1 MGLNRYTSSYTG
13 FSANF
18 AIQNLPDS
26 SANLS
31 ADEERAFNIVFNIL
45 HRGIPTRP
53 SPHLSESLK
62 KFCGWESQSIP
73 KRVKHP
79 VQRLSLPKAGE
90 IECPPE
96 WFATIKGHDAS
107 GRYPAVRFFYH
118 DLPKALPE
126 FAFIT
131 HLLRPECPFD
141 EIVSLESD
149 SAYTAGASSQSADFY
164 LPDAGLVIE
173 IDGSQHDQERWND
186 ARRDTFLRRYGI
198 KVLRISTA
206 ELSYDEDSPLP
217 AWAKELKSIL
227 ENDPTVSALYASIA
241 NETEDQSE
249 NEFLLLPVSVIRL
262 QILLLELLRRG
273 ALSLSDNSWTF
284 QVRCNEASA
293 KKALELAVEDVINW
307 LSPLCTLLHIDFNHP
322 LVVIHQVSKEDEW
335 LNMPSLRIDESVRY
349 RWTDVVSYCPDTIY
363 VRSDYAEFKYAEVG
377 INQPRRKRLLDH
389 FVMRF
394 SAPKTYEIEY
404 SPEGE
409 YLTALQNLLYYLF
422 GYERFNPGQPE
433 IISAALRRART
444 IGLLP
449 TGGGKSIAFQLPVLL
464 QSGPSIVVSPIKS
477 LMDDQVMDLQE
488 LGMNRA
494 TRITGDTPSA
504 EREYIQHAFTRGRV
518 FLLYISPERLQ
529 MPRFREALAVTHLQ
543 RQIMYAVVDEAH
555 CVSEWGHDFRTSYL
569 ALAGTL
575 SRHMPLASIL
585 AITATASENV
595 LSDIQ
600 RMFDIEDHEVH
611 SRMELGRPELSFQVK
626 EISGSVSNA
635 LLEQLKEKQSIFNNI
650 TPSGSGLVFFPHV
663 NGTKGCYP
671 MAGKLSQ
678 ELGCDVGCY
687 AGAEPKTWIGTK
699 QEWDEYKRKTQV
711 GFKGGDIRLVCA
723 TKAFG
728 MGINKRDVRFTIHF
742 GLPSSIEAL
751 YQEGGRAGRDGKN
764 ADAIVLFTKE
774 VDNHTV
780 EELSSDVIRSP
791 DRLVDSYGKLKN
803 KNNLEGD
810 FLSQYWFIYKSVSS
824 LKEQFYQVRL
834 LRNHLQENG
843 GFADPDEIYSHLQIF
858 DKDEVCHKAIYR
870 LHQLGYVEDWTVNYE
885 ADRKV
890 TMNVEFRPRSL
901 KELHQDLL
909 IVVRRYEGSDA
920 EGQINRHLKGGVDAL
935 GPLAE
940 EDAYLAALILWAHD
954 KFVYNRVQSLTNLYT
969 ACDNF
974 DSEHP
979 ERFRLHLE
987 SFFKR
992 NGTTALIQGISNM
1005 GVEGIE
1011 QALQLLCK
1019 DEKTQQFCDDLEA
1032 LLTIHAPLSR
1042 FLESY
1047 RNSNGLNL
1055 AIGLCNLLMRRYDDP
1070 NGYSRFSAAVE
1081 NLKRYGGDW
1090 RKIASS
1096 ILKSGKSLDE
1106 EQKYVLGYW
1115 MMKAFGN
1122 DLSPADVFEQLGDAA
1137 SLRELVQQNLSPV
1150 LDDIH
1155 RSLQQWTSIL
1165 TH

>member
-1 MGLNRYTSSYTG
+1 MALDRYTSSYAG

-18 AIQNLPDS
+18 AIQNIPDS
-26 SANLS
+26 SAHPS

-53 SPHLSESLK
+53 SPYLSESLK
-62 KFCGWESQSIP
+62 ALCGWENQPTP
-73 KRVKHP
+73 KLVKHP
-79 VQRLSLPKAGE
+79 AQRLSLPKVGE
-90 IECPPE
+90 LKRPPE
-96 WFATIKGHDAS
+96 WLATIKGHDAS
-107 GRYPAVRFFYH
+107 GRYPAVRFFNH

-141 EIVSLESD
+141 EIVSIESD
-149 SAYTAGASSQSADFY
+149 SPHTAGASSQSADFY

-173 IDGSQHDQERWND
+173 IDGSQHDQARWND
-186 ARRDTFLRRYGI
+186 ARRDAFLRRYGV

-206 ELSYDEDSPLP
+206 ALSYDEGSPLP

-227 ENDPTVSALYASIA
+227 EKDPTVSTLCASIA
-241 NETEDQSE
+241 NETEDQNE
-249 NEFLLLPVSVIRL
+249 NELLLLPVSVIRL

-284 QVRCNEASA
+284 QVKNNEASA
-293 KKALELAVEDVINW
+293 QKALGLAIEDVMNW
-307 LSPLCTLLHIDFNHP
+307 LRPLYTLLHIEFNRP
-322 LVVIHQVSKEDEW
+322 SVVVHQVSKEDEW
-335 LNMPSLRIDESVRY
+335 LNTPSLRIDESVRY
-349 RWTDVVSYCPDTIY
+349 RWTDAASEHADTIY
-363 VRSDYAEFKYAEVG
+363 VRSDYAEIKHAEIG
-377 INQPRRKRLLDH
+377 TKQPRRKKLLDH
-389 FVMRF
+389 FVMRV
-394 SAPKTYEIEY
+394 SAPKKYDIEY
-404 SPEGE
+404 APEGE
-409 YLTALQNLLYYLF
+409 SLTALQNLLYYLF
-422 GYERFNPGQPE
+422 GYERFNPGQPG

-449 TGGGKSIAFQLPVLL
+449 TGGGKSITFQLPVLL

-494 TRITGDTPSA
+494 KRITSDTPSA
-504 EREYIQHAFTRGRV
+504 ERAYIQNAFNRGRI

-529 MPRFREALAVTHLQ
+529 IPHFREAVAVTHLQ

-569 ALAGTL
+569 ALAGTFSKHL
-575 SRHMPLASIL
+575 PGASIL
-585 AITATASENV
+585 AVTATASENV
-595 LSDIQ
+595 LRDIQ

-626 EISGSVSNA
+626 EIRGSVSNT
-635 LLEQLKEKQSIFNNI
+635 LLEQLKDKQSIFSST

-663 NGTKGCYP
+663 NGAKGCYP

-678 ELGCDVGCY
+678 EFGCEVGCY
-687 AGAEPKTWIGTK
+687 AGSEPKIWEGTK
-699 QEWDEYKRKTQV
+699 QEWDEYKQKTQV
-711 GFKGGDIRLVCA
+711 RFKDGDIRLICA

-728 MGINKRDVRFTIHF
+728 LGINKRDVRFTIHF

-764 ADAIVLFTKE
+764 ADALVLFTKE
-774 VDNHTV
+774 VDNRTV

-791 DRLVDSYGKLKN
+791 DRLVDAYSNTKKR
-803 KNNLEGD
+803 KKSEGD
-810 FLSQYWFIYKSVSS
+810 FLSQYWFISNSVSS
-824 LKEQFYQVRL
+824 LKEQFNQIKL
-834 LRNHLQENG
+834 LRDHLRDNG
-843 GFADPDEIYSHLQIF
+843 GFVDPDEIYGHLQIF
-858 DKDEVCHKAIYR
+858 DKDEACHKAIYR
-870 LHQLGYVEDWTVNYE
+870 LHQLGYVEDWTVNYG

-890 TMNVEFRPRSL
+890 TMDVDFRPLSFDA
-901 KELHQDLL
+901 LHQNLL
-909 IVVRRYEGSDA
+909 TLVRRYEGSDA
-920 EGQINRHLKGGVDAL
+920 EEQITRHLQGGIDAL
-935 GPLAE
+935 GPLAKD
-940 EDAYLAALILWAHD
+940 DAYLAALILWAHD

-1005 GVEGIE
+1005 GVEGIG
-1011 QALQLLCK
+1011 QALQLLYK
-1019 DEKTQQFCDDLEA
+1019 DERTPQFQIDLEA
-1032 LLTIHAPLSR
+1032 LLSIHAPLSR

-1047 RNSNGLNL
+1047 RNSTGLNL
-1055 AIGLCNLLMRRYDDP
+1055 AIGLCNLLLRRYDDP
-1070 NGYSRFSAAVE
+1070 NGYFRFSAAVE
-1081 NLKRYGGDW
+1081 NLKRNGSDW
-1090 RKIASS
+1090 RKIATS
-1096 ILKSGKSLDE
+1096 ILNSGKNLDE
-1106 EQKYVLGYW
+1106 EQKYALGHW
-1115 MMKAFGN
+1115 TMKAFGK

-1137 SLRELVQQNLSPV
+1137 SLRELVEQNLSPV

-1155 RSLQQWTSIL
+1155 RSLLQWTSTS